1 MSVLLDA
8 AARAPDAPGVYF
20 MLGAR
25 SELLYVGKA
34 GHLRRRLRQHAVA
47 RPEPERLAELY
58 ERVAEVRWRELPDEA
73 AAVAWETDLI
83 AALAPPHN
91 AGPLGVWNY
100 LVLAPGVADRLRF
113 TLRLESIGGTVY
125 GCFPHLGKGV
135 GTPPGL
141 ACSDGYTAFLRLL
154 WAASDDRAQRVPAKL
169 TRSAPVSVEL
179 AVNPDLRRQLHNL
192 LNGSSDRLLAN
203 LPISHR
209 EPYLQPGLR
218 RDRDAARAFFT
229 YGPVALRELRLRHG
243 LPARP
248 LSRETFAQLVT
259 ADAMTSVGPFR
270 MRDAL

>member
-1 MSVLLDA
+1 M
-8 AARAPDAPGVYF
+8 APDTPGVYF
-20 MLGAR
+20 MLGAGT
-25 SELLYVGKA
+25 ELLYVGKA

-47 RPEPERLAELY
+47 KPSPERLAELY

-91 AGPLGVWNY
+91 AGPLGVWNHV
-100 LVLAPGVADRLRF
+100 VLAPGVADRLSF
-113 TLRLESIGGTVY
+113 TLRLEPVGGTVY

-154 WAASDDRAQRVPAKL
+154 WAASDQPGRVPTRL

-179 AVNPDLRRQLHNL
+179 AVNPDLRRQLHSFL
-192 LNGSSDRLLAN
+192 SGTSDRLLAN
-203 LPISHR
+203 LPIGHR

-218 RDRDAARAFFT
+218 RDRDAARSFFT
-229 YGPVALRELRLRHG
+229 YGPVALRKLRLRHG

-248 LSRETFAQLVT
+248 MTRETFVELVT
-259 ADAMTSVGPFR
+259 ADAIAAVGPFATR
-270 MRDAL
+270 